1 MISSATQVA
10 QAALSVWAFR
20 LPGGLNA
27 TADLLV
33 WWFECNGSFA
43 GMSLARVALKRLDV
57 FCRRGLAM
65 RGFFRHC
72 FDIVAEQDAIVY
84 RLELC
89 VSLSAAENPGV
100 LSDGGVNASL
110 AGCFGAA
117 TR

>member
-1 MISSATQVA
+1 MQWQLRGHVA
-10 QAALSVWAFR
+10 CEGGAETAGCF
-20 LPGGLNA
+20 LPSG
-27 TADLLV
+27 
-33 WWFECNGSFA
+33 A
-43 GMSLARVALKRLDV
+43 GYAWV
-57 FCRRGLAM
+57 FH
-65 RGFFRHC
+65 HC

-110 AGCFGAA
+110 AGYFGAV